1 MTTTATRCCASCG
14 EAFTWK
20 SGNPRHRFCSARC
33 KARWWRAVRR
43 DTTATGQPGPA
54 RQATATAGPAGLP
67 AARATTSS
75 TLMNGTAANSTAD
88 VVTRTYDP
96 YTAGYGSDQ
105 PPSAVQNCP
114 NCHQPVAVIN
124 LLVTPAAAYVNTP
137 SRSVTDHS

>member
-1 MTTTATRCCASCG
+1 MTTTATRCCAACG
-14 EAFTWK
+14 EAFTWT

-43 DTTATGQPGPA
+43 DDAATGQPGRA
-54 RQATATAGPAGLP
+54 RQATATSGTPA
-67 AARATTSS
+67 
-75 TLMNGTAANSTAD
+75 NGTVTDSTAN

-96 YTAGYGSDQ
+96 CTAGYGSDQ
-105 PPSAVQNCP
+105 PPSAAQNCP

-137 SRSVTDHS
+137 SRSVTNRR